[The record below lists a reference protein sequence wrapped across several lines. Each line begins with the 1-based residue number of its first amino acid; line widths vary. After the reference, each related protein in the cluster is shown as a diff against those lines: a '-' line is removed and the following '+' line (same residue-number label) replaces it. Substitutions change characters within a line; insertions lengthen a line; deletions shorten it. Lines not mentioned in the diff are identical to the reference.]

1 MATTLAPVLNELVA
15 PCRRTPFPSESYWKC
30 SRSGR
35 TTVQPIGSE
44 HPSSSRGA
52 SPALDTHRRGRR
64 IQHSARICLGI
75 PIASRPDDRHEATTR
90 TRAPEPKSLS
100 HQTGRRSCSSET
112 CAHGKFAN
120 DPMRTAVS
128 SGGRNFV
135 PIATR
140 SASRGG
146 AEGVRPRMHALPPL
160 ASWLLVL
167 SSTLGLGRA
176 LAHSQAPA
184 RRSPPDAKPCPDRQ
198 QLDFRWL
205 GDHPGVLPPRKRPAS
220 TRSRWMRLR
229 WTQVH
234 SACGSRRLR
243 NQSTNGGCP
252 EPAPSDPGYSPG

>member
-44 HPSSSRGA
+44 HPSSGRGA

-64 IQHSARICLGI
+64 IQHSPRICLGI
-75 PIASRPDDRHEATTR
+75 PIAFRQEERHEATTR

-100 HQTGRRSCSSET
+100 HQTNRRSCSSET

-120 DPMRTAVS
+120 DPVRTAVS

-135 PIATR
+135 PLATR

-146 AEGVRPRMHALPPL
+146 AEGVRPRKQVRVADSAGFGVQPCCIAHHQVVASWCLSCVSMPCPASIVVAGSFIDSRPWTRVGALPSARPPL
-160 ASWLLVL
+160 TA
-167 SSTLGLGRA
+167 RC
-176 LAHSQAPA
+176 QAMP
-184 RRSPPDAKPCPDRQ
+184 RSPA
-198 QLDFRWL
+198 
-205 GDHPGVLPPRKRPAS
+205 A
-220 TRSRWMRLR
+220 
-229 WTQVH
+229 
-234 SACGSRRLR
+234 
-243 NQSTNGGCP
+243 
-252 EPAPSDPGYSPG
+252 